1 MAIPVLAVIDND
13 AWALQTITQWL
24 KAQPR
29 QCTLAWATTSCAQAV
44 HGCLYAKPDVDVLL
58 VDMALGAMS
67 GPNLCKTI
75 RMHSPRPAV
84 LGMTAFDPELF
95 RDDLAAAG
103 AQGIMDKQSII
114 PGLTSWLATLAEGG
128 SIQPESFHDARTAHR
143 ILCASPQT
151 PAAKDIRDNELSTR
165 EREVLALYAQGKTT
179 DEVAGVMAV
188 SRNTVYTFIDRAS
201 GKLGVRNRAEAIE
214 KARWYGLL

>member
-1 MAIPVLAVIDND
+1 MGI
-13 AWALQTITQWL
+13 LQTITQWL

-44 HGCLYAKPDVDVLL
+44 HGCLYGKPDVDVLL

-95 RDDLAAAG
+95 RDDLIVAG

-114 PGLTSWLATLAEGG
+114 PGLMPWLATLAEGG
-128 SIQPESFHDARTAHR
+128 SIQPETFHDAPTAHR
-143 ILCASPQT
+143 IL
-151 PAAKDIRDNELSTR
+151 R
-165 EREVLALYAQGKTT
+165 EATEGRPSGTT
-179 DEVAGVMAV
+179 NSAH
-188 SRNTVYTFIDRAS
+188 AS
-201 GKLGVRNRAEAIE
+201 GRCLRCMREGRRRKR
-214 KARWYGLL
+214 